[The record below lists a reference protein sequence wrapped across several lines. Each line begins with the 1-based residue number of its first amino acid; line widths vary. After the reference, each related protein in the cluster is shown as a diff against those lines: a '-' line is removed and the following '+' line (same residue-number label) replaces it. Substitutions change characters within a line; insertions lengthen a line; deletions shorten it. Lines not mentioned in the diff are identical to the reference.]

1 MKKKILY
8 TLLFMMT
15 FGISFNN
22 ISDYTIKAENSS
34 NESDENNK
42 NDSEKTEEEKQKE
55 KEEEERKKN
64 EERLEKE
71 HEERI
76 LKEEISTAN
85 QLRNLIETYEKKP
98 GYADAIKQARIAL
111 DSYNSRTGHYD
122 YDLLVR
128 ALNGFKFNGG
138 EVSGVKLFTG
148 DEFGNFNPEKP
159 ITRAEFAVMIQR
171 LATGESA
178 FIGASWYEAAMLF
191 CQKSGYLTGDE
202 FGNMMPEK
210 EMTIAEAVTI
220 LMRFKSYTALP
231 GDSLS
236 LKNHWARGFMERAYV
251 DGFLKAIKNPNEA
264 DRKITRAELA
274 SILTYVRGMKIDVSE
289 INNNISNFKGFNDV
303 PKSHEY
309 FYHILLQSN

>member
-34 NESDENNK
+34 NESGENNK

-148 DEFGNFNPEKP
+148 DEFGNFNPEK
-159 ITRAEFAVMIQR
+159 T
-171 LATGESA
+171 
-178 FIGASWYEAAMLF
+178 
-191 CQKSGYLTGDE
+191 
-202 FGNMMPEK
+202 
-210 EMTIAEAVTI
+210 
-220 LMRFKSYTALP
+220 SY
-231 GDSLS
+231 
-236 LKNHWARGFMERAYV
+236 R
-251 DGFLKAIKNPNEA
+251 
-264 DRKITRAELA
+264 RKC
-274 SILTYVRGMKIDVSE
+274 
-289 INNNISNFKGFNDV
+289 
-303 PKSHEY
+303 
-309 FYHILLQSN
+309 FYRC